1 MQARVC
7 RSDDVREGVPLAVKV
22 GRRPVVLV
30 RLDDE
35 LHALPGRCTHRPR
48 PLSKGLL
55 HGSRL
60 LCPSHQ
66 AAFDV
71 RTGDALEP
79 PALDA
84 LPKYPVRVVDGE
96 VFVAVDEGV
105 PDRRP
110 MPMSPYDPT
119 ADGRTFAILGAG
131 GAGAVGAEALRRAG
145 FPGRILLV
153 GSEAH
158 LPYDRPDCSEGFL
171 TGRVGVDGLALR
183 DAGFYEEHHI
193 ERLHARV
200 ERLDVGSREVCLDD
214 GRRLR
219 PDAVLVA
226 TGGVPRLLPV
236 RGIDRKGVLTLRSVE
251 DGAAIIE
258 AAERSTH
265 AAVVGAG
272 FIGLE
277 VAAALRKRGL
287 EVTVVAP
294 ESLPLGPLLGERVG
308 RLVMAVHGSAGI
320 RFEMGH
326 TITEVAGD
334 GGVRAIL
341 LDDGREVPADLVVV
355 GVGVRPATAFVDGL
369 TLAADGGIE
378 VDDRLRA
385 APGVWAAGDVAW
397 YPDPH
402 SGRRVRIEHWRTAQ
416 QHGIAAAFSM
426 AGKGAPFSGVPFFWT
441 RQQRLHLAFVG
452 HLAGWDEVVFAGD
465 VEAGEFIGYFFAGGR
480 LAGAG
485 GTRNAQI
492 GSLSELMRCGVPPSA
507 EELRADPDLD
517 LVQRMTEA
525 PEGAEPTA

>member
-1 MQARVC
+1 MEARVG
-7 RSDDVREGVPLAVKV
+7 RYDEVREGVPRAVKV
-22 GRRPVVLV
+22 GRHPVVLI
-30 RLDDE
+30 RLGDE

-96 VFVAVDEGV
+96 VLVEVDDGG

-110 MPMSPYDPT
+110 MLMAPYDPD

-145 FPGRILLV
+145 YQGRVLLI

-158 LPYDRPDCSEGFL
+158 LPYDRPNCSEEFL
-171 TGRVGVDGLALR
+171 TGKVVDDRLALR
-183 DAGFYEEHHI
+183 SAGFYEEHHI
-193 ERLHARV
+193 ERVHARV
-200 ERLDVGSREVCLDD
+200 DRLDVPTREVLFDD

-226 TGGVPRLLPV
+226 TGAVPRLLPV
-236 RGIDRKGVLTLRSVE
+236 PGIDRDGVLTLRSVE

-258 AAERSTH
+258 AAERTTHSTI
-265 AAVVGAG
+265 VGAG

-277 VAAALRKRGL
+277 VAAALRTRGL

-294 ESLPLGPLLGERVG
+294 ESLPLGPLLGERLG
-308 RLVMAVHGSAGI
+308 RLVMAVHEAAGV

-326 TITEVAGD
+326 TIAEVAGD
-334 GGVRAIL
+334 GGVRAVV
-341 LDDGREVPADLVVV
+341 LDDGREVPAGLVVV
-355 GVGVRPATAFVDGL
+355 GIGVRPATAFVEGL
-369 TLAADGGIE
+369 ALAPDGGIE
-378 VDDRLRA
+378 VDEQLRA
-385 APGVWAAGDVAW
+385 ASGVWAAGDVAW
-397 YPDPH
+397 YPEPY

-426 AGKGAPFSGVPFFWT
+426 AGRGAPFAGVPFFWT

-452 HLAGWDEVVFAGD
+452 HLAGWEEVVFAGE
-465 VEAGEFIGYFFAGGR
+465 VEAGDFVAFFLSGDR
-480 LAGAG
+480 LLGAG
-485 GTRNAQI
+485 GTRTAQI
-492 GSLSELMRCGVPPSA
+492 GALSELIRCGAAPCA
-507 EELRADPDLD
+507 EELRAGPGLD
-517 LVQRMTEA
+517 LVARMGET
-525 PEGAEPTA
+525 PDCEGPAR